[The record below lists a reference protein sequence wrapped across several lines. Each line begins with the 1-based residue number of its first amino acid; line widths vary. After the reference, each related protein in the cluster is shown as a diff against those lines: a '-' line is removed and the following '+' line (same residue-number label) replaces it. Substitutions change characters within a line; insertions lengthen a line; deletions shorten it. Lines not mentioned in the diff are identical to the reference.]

1 MDNANKTLDINTE
14 NYKVINGDVTAE
26 QINEWK
32 NRNGRIHEV
41 EVADTIYKMQAIGE
55 LQNIFGKCV
64 SKLKNL

>member
-14 NYKVINGDVTAE
+14 NYKDINGDVTAE

-41 EVADTIYKMQAIGE
+41 EIADTIYKM
-55 LQNIFGKCV
+55 
-64 SKLKNL
+64 